1 MYITTELHGRSA
13 TLAPRGDID
22 FEDLDELRA
31 SLAGLPDTVVEVV
44 WDLHAVTFMDI
55 AGLHLLSTPT
65 APVQVSLT
73 NLPPQAVRLLE
84 MATDTFPEQ
93 GWGRHLSTP
102 VDPGPART
110 AA

>member
-1 MYITTELHGRSA
+1 MYITTELHGRGA

-22 FEDLDELRA
+22 FEGLDELRA
-31 SLAGLPDTVVEVV
+31 SLAGLPGTVVEVV
-44 WDLHAVTFMDI
+44 WDLRAVTFMDI

-65 APVQVSLT
+65 TAVQFTLT

-84 MATDTFPEQ
+84 AATDIFPEQ
-93 GWGRHLSTP
+93 GWSRHLPTP
-102 VDPGPART
+102 MDPGPVRT

>member
-1 MYITTELHGRSA
+1 MYITTELHGRGA

-22 FEDLDELRA
+22 FEGLDEFRA
-31 SLAGLPDTVVEVV
+31 ALAGLPDTVVEVV
-44 WDLHAVTFMDI
+44 WDLRAVTFMDI

-65 APVQVSLT
+65 TPVQVSLT

-84 MATDTFPEQ
+84 TAIDIFPEQ
-93 GWGRHLSTP
+93 GWDRHLPTP
-102 VDPGPART
+102 VDPEPART